1 MAYCWRFGTF
11 GAMKRSLALL
21 FLAFYLMGST
31 EIMELCKLPVLF
43 HHYNEHKEKSKD
55 LGFLDFLKA
64 HYTEQ
69 TDQDADQNKDQ
80 QLPFKSPDIN
90 SLGSG
95 FFLVEGETSIQAEP
109 RMECNAQYS
118 DYCNQPLY
126 FGFLSSIWQPPKSC

>member
-1 MAYCWRFGTF
+1 
-11 GAMKRSLALL
+11 MKRSLTLL
-21 FLAFYLMGST
+21 FLAFYLIGST
-31 EIMELCKLPVLF
+31 EILELCKLPVLF

-69 TDQDADQNKDQ
+69 TELDADQNKDQ

-95 FFLVEGETSIQAEP
+95 PFLVECETSIQAEP
-109 RMECNAQYS
+109 RMEMDGLYT
-118 DYCNQPLY
+118 DYCDRT
-126 FGFLSSIWQPPKSC
+126 FTSDFLSSVWQPPKTC